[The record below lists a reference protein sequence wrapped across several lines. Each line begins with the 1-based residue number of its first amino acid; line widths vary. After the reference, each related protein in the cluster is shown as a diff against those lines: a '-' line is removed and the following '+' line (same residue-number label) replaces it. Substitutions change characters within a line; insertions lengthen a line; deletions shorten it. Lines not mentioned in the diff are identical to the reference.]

1 VVFASHISDNDRYRR
16 LNDAVCAITGEVREP
31 AAQTAGAAV
40 ARSTLVW
47 EVSELIWEPP
57 D

>member
-1 VVFASHISDNDRYRR
+1 VVFASHISDSDRYRR